1 MRAAEHIQLASLRH
15 LLYLVGYGR
24 MVSHSQVDPL
34 TGSPAVSVMA
44 IFRQLPATM
53 AQPGRLEYER
63 ASRHAP
69 PQQVGEE
76 PD

>member
-1 MRAAEHIQLASLRH
+1 
-15 LLYLVGYGR
+15 
-24 MVSHSQVDPL
+24 VSNRGPYSD
-34 TGSPAVSVMA
+34 
-44 IFRQLPATM
+44 RQLPATM

>member
-1 MRAAEHIQLASLRH
+1 VQPSGLSSASTITTYRKKWAPFYIACNDDL
-15 LLYLVGYGR
+15 
-24 MVSHSQVDPL
+24 
-34 TGSPAVSVMA
+34 SPVT
-44 IFRQLPATM
+44 ATM
-53 AQPGRLEYER
+53 AQPGHLEYQR